1 MEDVTVITAR
11 MAVAEAEYVHTI
23 HCPPDH
29 DEVPGAGGKTIQLTT
44 MSFFDPDWDFYE
56 LNTRK
61 EVG

>member
-1 MEDVTVITAR
+1 MDPR
-11 MAVAEAEYVHTI
+11 MAASEAEYGHTI

-29 DEVPGAGGKTIQLTT
+29 DEVPGADGKTIQLTT
-44 MSFFDPDWDFYE
+44 MSFFDPDGYFYE